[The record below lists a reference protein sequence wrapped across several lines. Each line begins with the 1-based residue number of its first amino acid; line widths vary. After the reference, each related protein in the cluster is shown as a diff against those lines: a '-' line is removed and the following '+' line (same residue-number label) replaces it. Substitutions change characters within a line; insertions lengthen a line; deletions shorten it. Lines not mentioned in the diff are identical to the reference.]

1 MKSSLC
7 GTPKSK
13 ARTLINMFNM
23 QSPIVAKKA
32 EKVFHHQ
39 RLRHLINY
47 NSAEILN
54 HFKSGRIYKKDTG
67 TQKKVIAQYF
77 YKIIISRVLPY
88 RNLTQKFML
97 PNSKRKYIRLR
108 VMEVSR
114 QAGSQAARQERK
126 KKLLRDG
133 RFKFLHETCPK

>member
-1 MKSSLC
+1 MMKSSLC

-13 ARTLINMFNM
+13 ARTLINVFNM

-39 RLRHLINY
+39 ELRHLINY

-54 HFKSGRIYKKDTG
+54 HFKSGRIYKKYTA

-97 PNSKRKYIRLR
+97 PNSERKYIRVR
-108 VMEVSR
+108 VMEV
-114 QAGSQAARQERK
+114 GSQAARQEK
-126 KKLLRDG
+126 KKKKG
-133 RFKFLHETCPK
+133 ITGWGV